1 VCVKSVKSVKSVES
15 VESGAMI
22 GRQLK
27 TARRQ
32 RGIGVLGMLVIA
44 IMVGFFVM
52 SAIRIIPGYVEY
64 LAIRDI
70 IMRVAEEHELEVDT
84 VSDIRRKI
92 ADFFNTNQIYN
103 LKPKDIE
110 IERRDGDIIIDASY
124 EERIPLFWRIDIVV
138 KYDDIVYQAG
148 EDYSD

>member
-1 VCVKSVKSVKSVES
+1 VCVKSVKSVKS

>member
-1 VCVKSVKSVKSVES
+1 VNVDGLDGLEN
-15 VESGAMI
+15 GAMK

-32 RGIGVLGMLVIA
+32 RGMGILGMLAIA

-70 IMRVAEEHELEVDT
+70 VMRVAEEHDLEVDT
-84 VSDIRRKI
+84 VADIRRKI

-103 LKPKDIE
+103 LKPKDVQ
-110 IERRDGDIIIDASY
+110 IERRDGDIFIDASY

>member
-1 VCVKSVKSVKSVES
+1 VKSVKSVKS